1 MHTTT
6 TRPEAATGRRR
17 ARRQGPGRRQA
28 WGTGLVGLACLSGL
42 EGTGSTAWADPLVAA
57 PASVQSAAQQ
67 ACRPGGAGPGPVRTA
82 RADAIAP
89 DAPGEQR
96 VPPGPASPVTVLQR
110 PGLTVQWQGD
120 FLLAYTGGEQPDD
133 AVALRQPDYGRVR
146 AVWPDRAQGLL
157 AVGDQASYR
166 VTVGLQGTR
175 ARFDPL
181 QVLPALTAAPCS
193 WLSRAVG
200 RCQAARPFYSPE
212 LKALLIEGHDGR
224 GPVQLRALGLPPDGR
239 DRPLVPDDGA
249 RWRYGAEVPGTGGVL
264 LRSERGARAYFDG
277 ERLHVCPP

>member
-1 MHTTT
+1 MHTT
-6 TRPEAATGRRR
+6 TRPEPATGRRS
-17 ARRQGPGRRQA
+17 ARGQGHGGRQTLGA
-28 WGTGLVGLACLSGL
+28 GLVGLVCLGGIGGL
-42 EGTGSTAWADPLVAA
+42 GPAASAGSLVAA
-57 PASVQSAAQQ
+57 PSSVQGAALL

-82 RADAIAP
+82 RADAAAP
-89 DAPGEQR
+89 DAPSAQL
-96 VPPGPASPVTVLQR
+96 VPPGPSSPVKVLQR

-120 FLLAYTGGEQPDD
+120 FLLAYTGAEQPDD
-133 AVALRQPDYGRVR
+133 AVALKQPDYGHVR

-166 VTVGLQGTR
+166 VTVARQGAR

-200 RCQAARPFYSPE
+200 RCQPARAFYSPE
-212 LKALLIEGHDGR
+212 LKALLIEGHDGQ

-239 DRPLVPDDGA
+239 DRPLVPDDAA
-249 RWRYGAEVPGTGGVL
+249 RWRYVAEASGAGGVL
-264 LRSERGARAYFDG
+264 LRSERGALAYFDG